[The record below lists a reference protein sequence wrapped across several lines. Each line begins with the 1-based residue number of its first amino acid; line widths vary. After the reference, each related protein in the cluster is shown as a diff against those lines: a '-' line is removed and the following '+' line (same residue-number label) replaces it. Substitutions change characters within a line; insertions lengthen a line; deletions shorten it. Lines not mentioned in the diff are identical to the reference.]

1 MKIKTKVIIGA
12 ALFAA
17 IPVLGAS
24 TLIGWLAISSGKAA
38 LEEQATQQILAVR
51 DSKKAQIE
59 DYFRVIR
66 AQIQTFSNGQMI
78 VDAMLGLGDAFLNFH
93 GEFAEKSPDFYRNQ
107 LSSYYENEYAAEY
120 LNRNGGDSPLV
131 DAYLTG
137 LDETATTIQYQYL
150 KANPHPLG
158 EKESWSDPEDDTL
171 YAQIH
176 SLYHPKLRDFL
187 KKFGYYDI
195 FLVEPENGN
204 IVYSVF
210 KEIDFGTS
218 LLTGPHADSGLGEA
232 FRSAMKADKADNVS
246 VIDFKPYGPSYSDQ
260 AAFIAS
266 PIFDDENRIG
276 ILIFQ
281 MPVDRLNG
289 IMTSGGKWQEVGQG
303 KTGETYLVGQDLT
316 ARSISRFM
324 VESPDSFAA
333 LLGNVGVTKG
343 ITDAISNK
351 GTNVGLQQIDTP
363 ATSTSSRGESG
374 VSIFDGYR
382 GKPVLSAYAPLNVA
396 GLGWSI
402 ISEIETDEAFSSAA
416 TLSRD
421 IINYAIAILA
431 IALAGSILVG
441 WLFACRGTISI
452 RKLNATINDIEKN
465 ASLVERCDD
474 TGNDEISQMAESV
487 NRMLS
492 RFQNSVRQV
501 SDATH
506 QMSGSS
512 QELQAATS
520 ESQSIN
526 LEQQSQIEQIATAIT
541 EMAATVREVASN
553 AAATATA
560 AGEADAASNEGREI
574 IEQALSTIDGVAS
587 QVDGAASVIKKLEVD
602 SQSIGNIL
610 KVIQGIAEQTNL
622 LALNAAI
629 EAARAGE
636 QGRGFAVV
644 ADEVRALAG
653 RTQSSI
659 HEIEETIEDLQKH
672 SNQAVEAMKISQQGV
687 EVTVEQAKEAGVS
700 LGSITQ
706 SVDTITDMA
715 TQIATATHQQSA
727 VADEISRNAEG
738 IAGTAQKSLKS
749 SEQVATASDGLNHL
763 SVQLKELVA
772 QFKI

>member
-24 TLIGWLAISSGKAA
+24 TLIGWLAISSGKVA
-38 LEEQATQQILAVR
+38 LEEQATHQILAVR

-59 DYFRVIR
+59 DYFRVIS
-66 AQIQTFSNGQMI
+66 AQIQTFSNGQMV
-78 VDAMLGLGDAFLNFH
+78 VDAMLGLGDAYLNFY
-93 GEFAEKSPDFYRNQ
+93 GEFAEQAPDFYRKQ
-107 LSSYYENEYAAEY
+107 LSSYYKNEYAAEY
-120 LNRNGGDSPLV
+120 QNRNGGQSPAV
-131 DAYLTG
+131 DEFITG
-137 LDETATTIQYQYL
+137 LDENTTAIQYQYL
-150 KANPHPLG
+150 KANPNPLG
-158 EKESWSDPEDDTL
+158 EKEKLSDPEDDTL

-176 SLYHPKLRDFL
+176 SLYHPKLLKFL
-187 KKFGYYDI
+187 EKFGYYDI

-218 LLTGPHADSGLGEA
+218 LLSGPHADSGLGEA
-232 FRSAMKADKADNVS
+232 FRSAMKADKADDVS
-246 VIDFKPYGPSYSDQ
+246 VIDFKPYGPSYSEQ

-266 PIFDDENRIG
+266 PIFDDEDRIG
-276 ILIFQ
+276 VLIFQ
-281 MPVDRLNG
+281 MPVGRLNG

-303 KTGETYLVGQDLT
+303 KTGETYLVDKDLV

-324 VESPDSFAA
+324 MESPGSYPA
-333 LLGNVGVTKG
+333 LLGKFGVRKG

-363 ATSTSSRGESG
+363 ATSASSRDETG

-382 GKPVLSAYAPLNVA
+382 GKQVLSAYAPLNVA
-396 GLGWSI
+396 GLDWSI

-416 TLSRD
+416 ALSRD

-431 IALAGSILVG
+431 TVLAGSILVG
-441 WLFACRGTISI
+441 WFFACKGTILI
-452 RKLNATINDIEKN
+452 RRLNATINDIEKN

-487 NRMLS
+487 NHMLS

-501 SDATH
+501 SDATN

-512 QELQAATS
+512 RELQAVTS

-560 AGEADAASNEGREI
+560 AGEADTASNDGSKI
-574 IEQALSTIDGVAS
+574 IEQALSTIDGVAV
-587 QVDGAASVIKKLEVD
+587 QVDGAASVIQKLEVD

-610 KVIQGIAEQTNL
+610 KVIQGVAEQTNL

-672 SNQAVEAMKISQQGV
+672 SSQAVEAMKISQQGV
-687 EVTVEQAKEAGVS
+687 QATVERAKEAGVS

-727 VADEISRNAEG
+727 VAEEISRNAEG
-738 IAGTAQKSLKS
+738 IAGTAQQSLKS
-749 SEQVATASDGLNHL
+749 SEQVAAASDSLNHL

>member
-1 MKIKTKVIIGA
+1 MQIKTKVIIGA

-38 LEEQATQQILAVR
+38 LEEQATQQILAIR

-59 DYFRVIR
+59 DYFRMIR
-66 AQIQTFSNGQMI
+66 AQVQTFSNDQMV
-78 VDAMLGLGDAFLNFH
+78 VDAMLGLGDAYLNFH
-93 GEFAEKSPDFYRNQ
+93 SEFAEQESDFYQNQ
-107 LSSYYENEYAAEY
+107 LLSYYKNEFVTEFQ
-120 LNRNGGDSPLV
+120 NRNGGEGPAI
-131 DAYLTG
+131 DAYMKG
-137 LDETATTIQYQYL
+137 LDKTAIAIQYQYIEV
-150 KANPHPLG
+150 NPNPLG
-158 EKESWSDPEDDTL
+158 EKERWSDPEDDTL

-187 KKFGYYDI
+187 EKFGYYDI

-218 LLTGPHADSGLGEA
+218 LLSGPHADSGLGEA
-232 FRSAMKADKADNVS
+232 FRSAMKAEKPDNVS
-246 VIDFKPYGPSYSDQ
+246 IIDFKPYGPSYSDQ

-276 ILIFQ
+276 VLIFQ

-303 KTGETYLVGQDLT
+303 KTGETYLVGKDLT

-324 VESPDSFAA
+324 VESPHSYPA
-333 LLGNVGVTKG
+333 LLENVGVAKG
-343 ITDAISNK
+343 IADAISAK
-351 GTNVGLQQIDTP
+351 GTNAGIQQIDTP
-363 ATSTSSRGESG
+363 ATSASSRGERG
-374 VSIFDGYR
+374 VGIFDGYY
-382 GKPVLSAYAPLNVA
+382 GKSVLSAYAPLNVA
-396 GLGWSI
+396 GLDWSI

-441 WLFACRGTISI
+441 WVFACRGTISI
-452 RKLNATINDIEKN
+452 RRLNATINDIEKN

-492 RFQNSVRQV
+492 RFQDSVRQV
-501 SDATH
+501 SDATN

-512 QELQAATS
+512 RELQAVTS

-526 LEQQSQIEQIATAIT
+526 LEQQCQIEQIATAIT

-560 AGEADAASNEGREI
+560 AAEADTASNEGRKI

-587 QVDGAASVIKKLEVD
+587 QVDGAAFVIQKLEVD

-672 SNQAVEAMKISQQGV
+672 SSQAVEAMKTSQQGV
-687 EVTVEQAKEAGVS
+687 KATVEQAKEAGVS

-727 VADEISRNAEG
+727 VAEEISRNAEG
-738 IAGTAQKSLKS
+738 ITGTAQKSLES
-749 SEQVATASDGLNHL
+749 SERVAAASGDLNRL
-763 SVQLKELVA
+763 SIQLKELVA